1 MRLSQIIEGM
11 QYSHTDG
18 DMDIEIT
25 DIAYDSRKAVPGSL
39 FVCIEGTVADGH
51 QFIPAACERGA
62 KALLAQK
69 PVQVQQGVTVIYVE
83 NTRYAL
89 AYVSAAFFGHPS
101 RRLKLIGVTGTKG
114 KTTTA
119 YMIKSILEQAGH
131 KTGLIGTIETI
142 VGERKSKARNTTPES
157 YDLQKLFREMLDNG
171 CDSAVMEVSSQGLM
185 MERVAM
191 TDFDV
196 GIFTNI
202 SPDHI
207 GPNEH
212 ASFADYLQ
220 CKSKLFR
227 MCRHGMINI
236 DDPKHEEVLTGS
248 TCKVT
253 TFGFCD
259 NAEFRAVKLERL
271 ARPGWLGVMFRL
283 RGPGLEFDI
292 TVGVPGE
299 FNVYN
304 ALAAISTCLLLGV
317 GPDAVSLA
325 LENIRVKG
333 RLEFVPALPHF
344 TLLIDYAHNAV
355 SLENLLNT
363 LRSYQPARLICLFGC
378 GGNRARRRRFEMGEI
393 SGRLADFTIL
403 TEDNPRDEDP
413 EEIIKDIEQG
423 IKPTEGKY
431 VKIHDRREAIRYMIE
446 TAQPG
451 DIAVLAGKGHEQYQE
466 IRGTKYHM
474 DEREIVADV
483 LKSLNR

>member
-1 MRLSQIIEGM
+1 
-11 QYSHTDG
+11 
-18 DMDIEIT
+18 
-25 DIAYDSRKAVPGSL
+25 
-39 FVCIEGTVADGH
+39 
-51 QFIPAACERGA
+51 
-62 KALLAQK
+62 
-69 PVQVQQGVTVIYVE
+69 
-83 NTRYAL
+83 
-89 AYVSAAFFGHPS
+89 
-101 RRLKLIGVTGTKG
+101 
-114 KTTTA
+114 
-119 YMIKSILEQAGH
+119 
-131 KTGLIGTIETI
+131 
-142 VGERKSKARNTTPES
+142 
-157 YDLQKLFREMLDNG
+157 
-171 CDSAVMEVSSQGLM
+171 
-185 MERVAM
+185 
-191 TDFDV
+191 
-196 GIFTNI
+196 
-202 SPDHI
+202 
-207 GPNEH
+207 
-212 ASFADYLQ
+212 
-220 CKSKLFR
+220 
-227 MCRHGMINI
+227 
-236 DDPKHEEVLTGS
+236 
-248 TCKVT
+248 
-253 TFGFCD
+253 
-259 NAEFRAVKLERL
+259 
-271 ARPGWLGVMFRL
+271 MFRL